1 LLYETI
7 KWPSS
12 AELISLPHAYFFQ
25 SDIEGKE
32 VPKIWDRYVQTRKRN
47 LLELIMFH
55 NFNDLIRDYCL
66 YVWDETVA
74 SLIGDK
80 LKESSKVPR
89 STYELLMAGH

>member
-1 LLYETI
+1 MS
-7 KWPSS
+7 K
-12 AELISLPHAYFFQ
+12 H
-25 SDIEGKE
+25 G
-32 VPKIWDRYVQTRKRN
+32 RRN

-89 STYELLMAGH
+89 STYELLMAGP